1 MQTLAARVEIAQQ
14 QLEEVQHGLRIE
26 LSCQLNLMPLFVVLI
41 HTQAQLLPNK
51 EARLHWLQYLVN
63 PMS

>member
-1 MQTLAARVEIAQQ
+1 MQIQVVRVQTAQQ
-14 QLEEVQHGLRIE
+14 QLEELQHGLRIE